1 MWESLEGT
9 GMRIQGL
16 VSFSISLAAA
26 AACVALV
33 VPQAAAKGRRLGD
46 PVMTSGTCS
55 DGTSTFTLKSQFDDT
70 PFPQTVGAE
79 FQVNT
84 GVIGQTWQVTLTDNG
99 VVFFDAPVETV
110 GPEGGLNVTHPDQ
123 GSFAIA
129 HTIAAQAVN
138 LADGAECTGQVV
150 DPKLH

>member
-1 MWESLEGT
+1 
-9 GMRIQGL
+9 MRTRRLMSI
-16 VSFSISLAAA
+16 SISLATAVACAALVPPAA
-26 AACVALV
+26 AR
-33 VPQAAAKGRRLGD
+33 GRRLGN
-46 PVMTSGTCS
+46 PVMTAGTCS
-55 DGTSTFTLKSQFDDT
+55 EGTSTFTLKSQFDDE

-79 FQVNT
+79 FEVNT

-138 LADGAECTGQVV
+138 LADGARCNGQVV
-150 DPKLH
+150 DQPIQ

>member
-1 MWESLEGT
+1 
-9 GMRIQGL
+9 MRTPGL
-16 VSFSISLAAA
+16 ISISISLAAA
-26 AACVALV
+26 AASAALV
-33 VPQAAAKGRRLGD
+33 VPQAAAKGRRPP

-99 VVFFDAPVETV
+99 VVFFDAPVDTV

-129 HTIAAQAVN
+129 HTIVAQAVN
-138 LADGAECTGQVV
+138 LADGAECIGQVV
-150 DPKLH
+150 DPKFQ

>member
-1 MWESLEGT
+1 MLG
-9 GMRIQGL
+9 
-16 VSFSISLAAA
+16 AAIVCA
-26 AACVALV
+26 VA
-33 VPQAAAKGRRLGD
+33 QAPPAVASGRRLGK
-46 PVMTSGTCS
+46 PVKTSGKCS

-70 PFPQTVGAE
+70 PFPETVGAE

-99 VVFFDAPVETV
+99 VVFFDAPVDTV

-129 HTIAAQAVN
+129 HTITAQAVN
-138 LADGAECTGQVV
+138 LANGAECTGQVV
-150 DPKLH
+150 DQPIE

>member
-1 MWESLEGT
+1 MLGAA
-9 GMRIQGL
+9 I
-16 VSFSISLAAA
+16 VYAAA
-26 AACVALV
+26 LASPAVAS
-33 VPQAAAKGRRLGD
+33 GRRLGN
-46 PVMTSGTCS
+46 PVKTSGTCS

-70 PFPQTVGAE
+70 PFPETVGAE

-99 VVFFDAPVETV
+99 TVFFDAPVDTV

-129 HTIAAQAVN
+129 HKITAHAVN
-138 LADGAECTGQVV
+138 LANGAECTGQVV
-150 DPKLH
+150 DQPIE

>member
-1 MWESLEGT
+1 
-9 GMRIQGL
+9 MRTPGL
-16 VSFSISLAAA
+16 ISISMSLAAA
-26 AACVALV
+26 AASAALV
-33 VPQAAAKGRRLGD
+33 VPQAAAKGRRPP
-46 PVMTSGTCS
+46 PVMTSGPCS

-129 HTIAAQAVN
+129 HTIVAQAVN
-138 LADGAECTGQVV
+138 LADGAECIGQVV
-150 DPKLH
+150 DPAFH

>member
-46 PVMTSGTCS
+46 PVVA
-55 DGTSTFTLKSQFDDT
+55 LHAQR
-70 PFPQTVGAE
+70 
-79 FQVNT
+79 
-84 GVIGQTWQVTLTDNG
+84 
-99 VVFFDAPVETV
+99 
-110 GPEGGLNVTHPDQ
+110 Q
-123 GSFAIA
+123 GSLQIGW
-129 HTIAAQAVN
+129 Q
-138 LADGAECTGQVV
+138 
-150 DPKLH
+150 